1 MKYESTRGSK
11 QYKNAPQAI
20 IRGIAEDKGLYV
32 PQQIP
37 SLYTADAAAGAGAD
51 KQAELEKLAGMSYQ
65 EIAYKVIGAF
75 FDDFSEEELRRCIE
89 GAYDSK
95 FEAEEIVPIVEAGG
109 AHFLELYHGKTA
121 AFKDMA
127 LSILPYLM
135 TTSLKKE
142 GVTDKICILTAT
154 SGDTGKA
161 ALEGFA
167 GVEGTEI
174 VVFYPNGAV
183 SQVQERQMTSQE
195 GENTHVFAING
206 NFDNAQTGVKKIFN
220 DDEFAKKLAERNIRL
235 SSANSINI
243 GRLIPQV
250 AYYVYGYVKLMQR
263 GVVKAGEPVN
273 IVVPTG
279 NFGNILAAYLA
290 AQMGIPV
297 NKFLCASNENKVLT
311 DFINTG
317 IYDIRRDFFVTNS
330 PSMDIL
336 ISSNLERLLYLLSGR
351 DGEMV
356 KTWMNQL
363 EEEKVYK
370 VSEEVREAMKCFYG
384 GFCSEEETEKT
395 VGQMYKEHNYL
406 MDTHTAVAYKVYQDY
421 VAATGDETPT
431 LIASTASPYK
441 FAESVSRAIGLAEAE
456 NGFEAVRQLE
466 KATGVY
472 VQRGLKDLDRKPVLH
487 TGVCEVG
494 GQAEAVLEA
503 LK

>member
-11 QYKNAPQAI
+11 QYRNAPQAI

-32 PQQIP
+32 PQEIP
-37 SLYTADAAAGAGAD
+37 VLPAS
-51 KQAELEKLAGMSYQ
+51 AEELAQLSYQ
-65 EIAYKVIGAF
+65 DVAYKVIGAF
-75 FDDFSEEELRRCIE
+75 FDDFTAEELLDCID

-167 GVEGTEI
+167 NVEGTEI

-195 GENTHVFAING
+195 GANTHVFAING
-206 NFDNAQTGVKKIFN
+206 NFDDAQTGVKKIFN
-220 DDEFAKKLAERNIRL
+220 DDEFAAKLAERNIRL

-243 GRLIPQV
+243 GRLVPQV
-250 AYYVYGYVKLMQR
+250 AYYVYGYVKLLAR
-263 GVVKAGEPVN
+263 GVIKAGQPVN
-273 IVVPTG
+273 VVVPTG
-279 NFGNILAAYLA
+279 NFGNILAAYMA
-290 AQMGIPV
+290 AEMGIPV
-297 NKFLCASNENKVLT
+297 NKFICASNENKVLT

-317 IYDIRRDFFVTNS
+317 VYDTRRDFFVTNS

-351 DGEMV
+351 DGEAV
-356 KTWMNQL
+356 KGWMAQL
-363 EEEKVYK
+363 EAEKIYEVSDK
-370 VSEEVREAMKCFYG
+370 VKEGMKCFYG
-384 GFCSEEETEKT
+384 GFCTEEETEKA
-395 VGQMYKEHNYL
+395 VGDMYRQHNYL

-421 VAATGDETPT
+421 VKATGDETPT

-441 FAESVSRAIGLAEAE
+441 FAESVGRAIGLPEAE
-456 NGFEAVRQLE
+456 DGFAAVRALAG
-466 KATGVY
+466 ATGVH
-472 VQRGLKDLDRKPVLH
+472 VQKGLKDLDKKPVLH